1 MPART
6 EFPQA
11 TAQGSGL
18 ARLLALCLRAIEKPY
33 MEILCTACWNETEA
47 IHIVCG
53 SCGATIDLYS
63 VEYERQ
69 LVAELKRCSRERR
82 IQICVTLGCRG
93 KRSAVPAL
101 IELLQDP
108 EVSVC
113 ETAIRSL
120 GEIGD
125 SSSAEAVKKMLAHE
139 DGSVRGSA
147 RYVLRSLLGSQA
159 EL

>member
-1 MPART
+1 
-6 EFPQA
+6 
-11 TAQGSGL
+11 
-18 ARLLALCLRAIEKPY
+18 
-33 MEILCTACWNETEA
+33 MEILCPACWNETEA
-47 IHIVCG
+47 THIVCG

-63 VEYERQ
+63 LEYERL
-69 LVAELKRCSRERR
+69 LVNELKRSSPERR
-82 IQICVTLGCRG
+82 IQICATLGCRG

-113 ETAIRSL
+113 EAAIRSL

-125 SSSAEAVKKMLAHE
+125 SSSAAAVKKMLAHDDE
-139 DGSVRGSA
+139 SIRGSA
-147 RYVLRSLLGSQA
+147 RYVLRSLLGSKA